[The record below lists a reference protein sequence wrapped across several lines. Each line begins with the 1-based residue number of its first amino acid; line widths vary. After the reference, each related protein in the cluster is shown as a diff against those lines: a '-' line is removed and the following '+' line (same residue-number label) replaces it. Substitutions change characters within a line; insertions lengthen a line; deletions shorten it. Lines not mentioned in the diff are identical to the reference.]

1 MSKYQSYLYL
11 QFVVQT
17 PFFPELE
24 QSFSWDQSM
33 SNSELTPQKCQY
45 KVAQNTKHNKKDTPE
60 AKDKDKMQKS
70 TNELKV
76 A

>member
-1 MSKYQSYLYL
+1 M
-11 QFVVQT
+11 
-17 PFFPELE
+17 E
-24 QSFSWDQSM
+24 QSFSSDPSM
-33 SNSELTPQKCQY
+33 FNSEATPKKCQY

>member
-1 MSKYQSYLYL
+1 MYL

-24 QSFSWDQSM
+24 QSFSSDQSM
-33 SNSELTPQKCQY
+33 SNSEETLDKCQY

-60 AKDKDKMQKS
+60 GKDKNKMQKS
-70 TNELKV
+70 KNNRKIEKMLKKF
-76 A
+76 